1 MPTLRYYSF
10 GGNLIS
16 CTIIVNIANECS
28 AKLPSPM
35 EWRPEM
41 VHVPTLKMMSILY
54 LVIET
59 VVKHASSTRDHCSRV
74 RS

>member
-10 GGNLIS
+10 DGNLIS
-16 CTIIVNIANECS
+16 RTIIINECS